1 MIEIHNYK
9 KSKIAVNESIENL
22 LNYVPAEFHKS
33 LVIITD
39 TNVSKFHQDKF
50 PDVPVITIGLTEKIK
65 TQQTVDLII
74 KKLLELGADRHF
86 YLVGIGGGIVCDITG
101 YTASIYMRGIRFGY
115 VPTSLL
121 AQIDAS
127 IGGKTGVNFEN
138 YKNIVGVF
146 NQPDFVLCDFE
157 ILKTLPKEEIKNGLI
172 EAIKHGIISS
182 PELFEFIEN
191 NSSKILDLDRESIHK
206 IVLESIQI
214 KSEVVTLDEFEKD
227 ERKKLNLGHSFG
239 HAIESLAQI
248 SHGAAVAIGLVHA
261 AELSTQ
267 LNYCSSE
274 IPSRI
279 TKLIQ
284 ALEMQ
289 YKTQLHIKEL
299 LNNMQKDKKRN
310 QDKID
315 YVFIQKIGKTTVVPI
330 TFKELHEIYKA

>member
-9 KSKIAVNESIENL
+9 KSRIAVNESIKNL
-22 LNYVPAEFHKS
+22 LNYIPTEFHKS

-65 TQQTVDLII
+65 TQQTVDFII

-101 YTASIYMRGIRFGY
+101 YTASIYMRGIRFAY

-121 AQIDAS
+121 AQVDAS

-138 YKNIVGVF
+138 YKNIIGVF
-146 NQPDFVLCDFE
+146 NQPDFVLCDFG

-191 NSSKILDLDRESIHK
+191 NSGKILDLDRESIHK

-214 KSEVVTLDEFEKD
+214 KSEVVTLDEFEKG

-248 SHGAAVAIGLVHA
+248 SHGTAVAIGLVYA
-261 AELSTQ
+261 AKLSAE
-267 LNYCSSE
+267 LNYCSAD
-274 IPSRI
+274 IPLRI

-284 ALEMQ
+284 TLGIQ
-289 YKTQLHIKEL
+289 HKTQLPMKEL
-299 LNNMQKDKKRN
+299 LSNMQKDKKRN
-310 QDKID
+310 HDKID
-315 YVFIQKIGKTTVVPI
+315 YVFIQKIGKTTVIPI
-330 TFKELHEIYKA
+330 TFKELHEIYKS